1 MRDGRRL
8 GQPAK
13 DRDRQE
19 VPLDAKTRFINPE
32 TMFVPPGYT
41 QVVDAAGSGRTVY
54 IAGQLG
60 IDKDGRLPGDFRS
73 QAVQTFENLKEALA
87 AVGGRLEHIVKL
99 NNYLLDI
106 AHLPTIRDVRS
117 AYLNNDSPP
126 ASTTIQVSGFARVG
140 ALLEVEAV
148 AVLPGKPARAKS
160 AAAKPKSAG
169 AKAKPTARAASARKR
184 PRKPAGR
191 SRR

>member
-1 MRDGRRL
+1 
-8 GQPAK
+8 
-13 DRDRQE
+13 
-19 VPLDAKTRFINPE
+19 LDAKTRFINPE

-41 QVVDAAGSGRTVY
+41 QVVEATGPGRTVY

-106 AHLPTIRDVRS
+106 AHLSTIRDVRS
-117 AYLNNDSPP
+117 AYLSSEAPP

-148 AVLPGKPARAKS
+148 AVLPAKAAKP
-160 AAAKPKSAG
+160 AKPKSAS
-169 AKAKPTARAASARKR
+169 ARPKPAARRTAAAPRKR
-184 PRKPAGR
+184 PAKPAARGR
-191 SRR
+191 R

>member
-1 MRDGRRL
+1 
-8 GQPAK
+8 
-13 DRDRQE
+13 
-19 VPLDAKTRFINPE
+19 LDAKTRFINPE

-41 QVVDAAGSGRTVY
+41 QVVEATGPGRTVY

-106 AHLPTIRDVRS
+106 AHLSTIRDVRS
-117 AYLNNDSPP
+117 AYLSSEAPP

-148 AVLPGKPARAKS
+148 AVLPAKAAKPAKAKS
-160 AAAKPKSAG
+160 A
-169 AKAKPTARAASARKR
+169 SAR
-184 PRKPAGR
+184 PKPAARRSGPAARKAPPKKTAARGR
-191 SRR
+191 R

>member
-1 MRDGRRL
+1 
-8 GQPAK
+8 
-13 DRDRQE
+13 
-19 VPLDAKTRFINPE
+19 LDAKTRFINPE

-41 QVVDAAGSGRTVY
+41 QVVEASGPGRTVY

-106 AHLPTIRDVRS
+106 AHLSTIRDVRS
-117 AYLNNDSPP
+117 AYLSNDAPP

-148 AVLPGKPARAKS
+148 AVLPAK
-160 AAAKPKSAG
+160 AAKPKSASRP
-169 AKAKPTARAASARKR
+169 KPAARRSGPAARKR
-184 PRKPAGR
+184 PQKKAAARGR
-191 SRR
+191 R

>member
-1 MRDGRRL
+1 M
-8 GQPAK
+8 
-13 DRDRQE
+13 
-19 VPLDAKTRFINPE
+19 DAKTRFINPE

-41 QVVDAAGSGRTVY
+41 QVVEATGPGRTVY

-106 AHLPTIRDVRS
+106 AHLSTIRDVRS
-117 AYLNNDSPP
+117 AYLSSEAPP

-148 AVLPGKPARAKS
+148 AVLPAKAAKPAKAKS
-160 AAAKPKSAG
+160 A
-169 AKAKPTARAASARKR
+169 SAR
-184 PRKPAGR
+184 PKPAARRSGPAARKAPPKKTAARGR
-191 SRR
+191 R

>member
-1 MRDGRRL
+1 M
-8 GQPAK
+8 
-13 DRDRQE
+13 
-19 VPLDAKTRFINPE
+19 DAKTRFINPE

-41 QVVDAAGSGRTVY
+41 QVVEASGPGRTVY

-106 AHLPTIRDVRS
+106 AHLSTIRDVRS
-117 AYLNNDSPP
+117 AYLSSDAPP

-148 AVLPGKPARAKS
+148 AVLPAK
-160 AAAKPKSAG
+160 AAKPKSASRP
-169 AKAKPTARAASARKR
+169 KPAARRSGPAARKR
-184 PRKPAGR
+184 PQKKAAARGR
-191 SRR
+191 R

>member
-1 MRDGRRL
+1 
-8 GQPAK
+8 
-13 DRDRQE
+13 
-19 VPLDAKTRFINPE
+19 LDAKTRFINPE

-41 QVVDAAGSGRTVY
+41 QVVEATGPGRTVY

-106 AHLPTIRDVRS
+106 AHLSTIRDVRS
-117 AYLNNDSPP
+117 AYLSSEAPP

-148 AVLPGKPARAKS
+148 AVLPAKAAKAKS
-160 AAAKPKSAG
+160 A
-169 AKAKPTARAASARKR
+169 SAR
-184 PRKPAGR
+184 PKPAARRSGPAARKAPAKKTAARGR
-191 SRR
+191 R